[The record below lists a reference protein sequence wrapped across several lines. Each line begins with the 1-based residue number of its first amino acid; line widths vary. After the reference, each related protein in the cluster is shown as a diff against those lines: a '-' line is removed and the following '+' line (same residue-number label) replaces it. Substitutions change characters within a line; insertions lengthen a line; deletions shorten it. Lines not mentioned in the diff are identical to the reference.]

1 MATPSITQTVT
12 DLFEIL
18 DPLSTDD
25 RQRAIKAVFALLGD
39 APPVAVASSPLVTQP
54 RTDGGGNQ
62 PALSG
67 LGPRAAM
74 WAAQHRLDREVLE
87 RVFYFHDGKVDIH
100 VTSVPGSSRRE
111 KTINCYLLVGARALL
126 ASDAPRFDD
135 HEAIML
141 CKHTTAYDKNNHPT
155 YRGALGPR
163 ATGSRQ
169 DGFDLTGPGLK
180 EAGELVA
187 SIARGRE

>member
-135 HEAIML
+135 
-141 CKHTTAYDKNNHPT
+141 NHPT